1 MSPVT
6 HQRFQYL
13 RPEDIRR
20 LAGFEFAPK
29 AVVEGYYAG
38 RHVSRSRGSSVEF
51 RDYRQYVPGDDLAL
65 VDWRVYGRTDRFY
78 LRTFDH
84 ETSMDCHLFLD
95 SSASMGFGRE
105 PSKLEYASFFTACLA
120 YLVIRGGDRV
130 SLQLFDR
137 KIRTF
142 IPPGST
148 GTHLNGLLNLLER
161 NRPGERTSL
170 AESLRS
176 SFPLLKRR
184 GILIVVSDFFDDPA
198 AIFAAL
204 GPYLHRGF
212 KVFLFHV
219 LTPAELE
226 LEGRGLVAF
235 NDLETGQRVIAHTE
249 DVREGYRFA
258 LGRHMDALRDLATRR
273 NVDYTIARTDT
284 HFHRLFER
292 LTK

>member
-1 MSPVT
+1 VQ
-6 HQRFQYL
+6 HQRYQYL

-29 AVVEGYYAG
+29 AVVEGYFAG
-38 RHVSRSRGSSVEF
+38 RHLSRARGSSVEF
-51 RDYRQYVPGDDLAL
+51 RDFRQYVPGDDLAL
-65 VDWRVYGRTDRFY
+65 IDWRVFGRTDRFY
-78 LRTFDH
+78 LRTYDH

-105 PSKLEYASFFTACLA
+105 PTKLEYASFFTACLA

-137 KIRTF
+137 KIRAF
-142 IPPGST
+142 VPPGST

-184 GILIVVSDFFDDPA
+184 GILVVVSDFFDDPA
-198 AIFAAL
+198 AIFSAL

-212 KVFLFHV
+212 KVFLFHL
-219 LTPAELE
+219 LTPAEIE
-226 LEGRGLVAF
+226 LEDQGLVAF
-235 NDLETGQRVIAHTE
+235 RDLETGQRVIAHTA
-249 DVREGYRFA
+249 DVRDGYRA
-258 LGRHMDALRDLATRR
+258 AIGRHIDALRDLATRR
-273 NVDYTIARTDT
+273 RVDYTVARTDT
-284 HFHRLFER
+284 HFHRLFEK
-292 LTK
+292 LTQ

>member
-1 MSPVT
+1 MT
-6 HQRFQYL
+6 QRRYQYL

-51 RDYRQYVPGDDLAL
+51 RDYRQYVPGDDLGL

-78 LRTFDH
+78 LRTYDH

-95 SSASMGFGRE
+95 SSASMGFGKD

-130 SLQLFDR
+130 SLQIFDR

-148 GTHLNGLLNLLER
+148 GSHLNGLLNLLER
-161 NRPGERTSL
+161 NQPGERTSL

-184 GILIVVSDFFDDPA
+184 GILVVVSDFFDDPVE
-198 AIFAAL
+198 IFAAL

-212 KVFLFHV
+212 KVFLYHV
-219 LTPAELE
+219 LTPAEME
-226 LEGRGLVAF
+226 LEDKGLVAF
-235 NDLETGQRVIAHTE
+235 RDLETGQQVIAHTD
-249 DVREGYRFA
+249 DVRDGYLDA
-258 LGRHMDALRDLATRR
+258 MGRHIDALRDLSTRR
-273 NVDYTIARTDT
+273 SVEYTVARTDT
-284 HFHRLFER
+284 HFYQLFER
-292 LTK
+292 LAR

>member
-1 MSPVT
+1 MT

-13 RPEDIRR
+13 RPEDIRH

-29 AVVEGYYAG
+29 LVVEGYFAG
-38 RHVSRSRGSSVEF
+38 RHVSRSRGTSVEF

-78 LRTFDH
+78 LRTYDH

-95 SSASMGFGRE
+95 SSASMGFGRD

-120 YLVIRGGDRV
+120 YMVIRGGDRV
-130 SLQLFDR
+130 SLQIFDR
-137 KIRTF
+137 TIRTF
-142 IPPGST
+142 VPPGST

-161 NRPGERTSL
+161 NRPGEQTSL
-170 AESLRS
+170 AEALRH

-184 GILIVVSDFFDDPA
+184 GILVVVSDFFDDPA
-198 AIFAAL
+198 AIFEAL

-219 LTPAELE
+219 LTPDELDFAD
-226 LEGRGLVAF
+226 RGLVAF
-235 NDLETGQRVIAHTE
+235 RDLETGQRVIAHTE
-249 DVREGYRFA
+249 DIRSGYLDA
-258 LGRHMDALRDLATRR
+258 MGRHIDSLRELATRR
-273 NVDYTIARTDT
+273 SVDYTVARTDT
-284 HFHRLFER
+284 HFYHLFER
-292 LTK
+292 LVR

>member
-1 MSPVT
+1 MT
-6 HQRFQYL
+6 HRRFQYL

-20 LAGFEFAPK
+20 LSGFEFAPK
-29 AVVEGYYAG
+29 AVVEGYFAG

-78 LRTFDH
+78 LRTYDH

-95 SSASMGFGRE
+95 SSASMGYGQD

-130 SLQLFDR
+130 SLQIFDE

-184 GILIVVSDFFDDPA
+184 GILVVVSDFFDDPA
-198 AIFAAL
+198 AIFTAL

-212 KVFLFHV
+212 KVYLFHV

-226 LEGRGLVAF
+226 LEDKGLVAF
-235 NDLETGQRVIAHTE
+235 HDLETGQRVTAHTD
-249 DVREGYRFA
+249 DVRASYRDA
-258 LGRHMDALRDLATRR
+258 MGRHIDALRSLATRR
-273 NVDYTIARTDT
+273 NVDYTVARTDT
-284 HFHRLFER
+284 HFHQLFER
-292 LTK
+292 LAR